1 MCDPTEGELEMF
13 RKLALALAATAALGT
28 ASLAVSSTPAEAKK
42 GHHHHFHKG
51 HFYKGHYHKHYHWR
65 AYRYY
70 PSYAYTGCYVKKW
83 VATPWGYRLRWVNVC
98 F

>member
-1 MCDPTEGELEMF
+1 MLF

-42 GHHHHFHKG
+42 WGFHHHHH
-51 HFYKGHYHKHYHWR
+51 HHGHYHQWR
-65 AYRYY
+65 AHRFYG
-70 PSYAYTGCYVKKW
+70 PAVVSYGAYGGCYVKRW
-83 VATPWGYRLRWVNVC
+83 VATPWGYKVRWVNRC